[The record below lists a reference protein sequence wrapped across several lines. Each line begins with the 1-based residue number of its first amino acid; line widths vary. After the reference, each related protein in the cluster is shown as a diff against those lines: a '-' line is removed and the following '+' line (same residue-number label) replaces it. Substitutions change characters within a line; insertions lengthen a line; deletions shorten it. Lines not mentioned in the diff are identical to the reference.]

1 LPQFQQ
7 LLRKALRKFLCHA
20 LWDAKICQ
28 KIYMVT
34 NIIPSMTRSNTAMSN
49 EVLFL
54 FVVRR
59 VLADNQDILDFA
71 DGIQTKISHQ
81 G

>member
-1 LPQFQQ
+1 
-7 LLRKALRKFLCHA
+7 
-20 LWDAKICQ
+20 
-28 KIYMVT
+28 MVT
-34 NIIPSMTRSNTAMSN
+34 NIIPSMTRSSTAMGN

-59 VLADNQDILDFA
+59 VLPDNQDILDFA